1 MQLLS
6 YDEILTK
13 LCDSFDTLIAPR
25 AIARVNTNINY
36 LIIKAVAK
44 GYEVINNTVVAL
56 SNKFNPEN
64 CSVEDLDSVSSIVGT
79 ERLQGSASG
88 LHIIITNNSNVKI
101 TISAGLYYYAFEED
115 IIFYFEMLE
124 NTEIEAGNYTTIIAM
139 SEKTGSYAVTSQDSI
154 TVTSDLIIPEGV
166 TFSCNSN
173 ENLLGTETETNL
185 EFRKRILNGVNN
197 QDAVIELENTIK
209 NLPYIF
215 DCKCKFNQTASSVTY
230 DGYTIPPYN
239 LAIFYSGM
247 VRNEL
252 AEIVASKN
260 FFTTLESENSV
271 KVYYKNEVFTNGQY
285 EVNLIPFKELL
296 FSIKIIWE
304 VDKQYADPESAKA
317 KVRTA
322 LNKVFVGTTH
332 KDYIKEDDIYN
343 TIENID
349 ITGINILGVDLIY
362 NNQTVNYISV
372 PVSRIPKIATVF
384 FEENEINV

>member
-25 AIARVNTNINY
+25 AIARVNTNIIY
-36 LIIKAVAK
+36 LIFKAIAK

-64 CSVEDLDSVSSIVGT
+64 CSVEDLDSISYIVGT
-79 ERLQGSASG
+79 ERLQGSTTG
-88 LHIIITNNSNVKI
+88 LHIIITNNSAFTV
-101 TISAGLYYYAFEED
+101 TILSGVYYYAFDENTT
-115 IIFYFEMLE
+115 FYFEILE
-124 NTEIEAGNYTTIIAM
+124 NTEIEAGNYITVIAM
-139 SEKTGSYAVTSQDSI
+139 SERIGSYVVTAQDNI

-166 TFSCNSN
+166 TFSCSSN
-173 ENLLGTETETNL
+173 ENLLGTEPENNL
-185 EFRKRILNGVNN
+185 DFRKRILNGVDK

-247 VRNEL
+247 ARNEL
-252 AEIVASKN
+252 AEIVASKT
-260 FFTTLESENSV
+260 FFPTLESENSV
-271 KVYYKNEVFTNGQY
+271 KVYYKNEVFTSGQY

-296 FSIKIIWE
+296 FSVKIIWI
-304 VDKQYADPESAKA
+304 VDKQYADVESAEA
-317 KVRTA
+317 KVRAA
-322 LNKVFVGTTH
+322 LNKVFAGTTH

-343 TIENID
+343 TIETID
-349 ITGINILGVDLIY
+349 ITGISILGIDLIY

-372 PVSRIPKIATVF
+372 PVSRIPKIATVS
-384 FEENEINV
+384 FEESEINV

>member
-13 LCDSFDTLIAPR
+13 ICDSFNALIAPR
-25 AIARVNTNINY
+25 TIARANTNIIY
-36 LIIKAVAK
+36 LIFKAVAK

-101 TISAGLYYYAFEED
+101 TISAGLYYYAFEEN
-115 IIFYFEMLE
+115 IIFYFEILE
-124 NTEIEAGNYTTIIAM
+124 NTEIEAGNYITVIAM

-173 ENLLGTETETNL
+173 ENLLGTEPETNL

-197 QDAVIELENTIK
+197 QDAITELENTIK

-247 VRNEL
+247 ARNEL
-252 AEIVASKN
+252 AEIVASKT
-260 FFTTLESENSV
+260 FFPTLESENSV
-271 KVYYKNEVFTNGQY
+271 KVYYRNEVFTNGQY

-296 FSIKIIWE
+296 FSVKIVWE
-304 VDKQYADPESAKA
+304 VNKQYADVESAKA

-322 LNKVFVGTTH
+322 LNKVFAGTTH

-343 TIENID
+343 TIETID
-349 ITGINILGVDLIY
+349 ITGISILGIDLIY

-384 FEENEINV
+384 FKESEINV

>member
-1 MQLLS
+1 MRLLS
-6 YDEILTK
+6 YDEILTNI
-13 LCDSFDTLIAPR
+13 CDSFDALIAPR
-25 AIARVNTNINY
+25 TITRANTNIIY
-36 LIIKAVAK
+36 LIFKAVAK
-44 GYEVINNTVVAL
+44 GYEVINNVVVAL

-64 CSVEDLDSVSSIVGT
+64 CSVEDLDSVASMVGT
-79 ERLQGSASG
+79 ERLRGSDSG
-88 LHIIITNNSNVKI
+88 LHIIITNNGNTKA
-101 TISAGLYYYAFEED
+101 TILAGLYYYAFND
-115 IIFYFEMLE
+115 DTTFYFEILE
-124 NTEIEAGNYTTIIAM
+124 NTEIKAGNYITVIAM
-139 SEKTGSYAVTSQDSI
+139 SEKTGSYAVTSQDNI

-173 ENLLGTETETNL
+173 ENLLGTDPETNL
-185 EFRKRILNGVNN
+185 EFRKRILNGVDN

-239 LAIFYSGM
+239 LAIFYFGM
-247 VRNEL
+247 ARNEL
-252 AEIVASKN
+252 AELVASKT
-260 FFTTLESENSV
+260 FFPTLESENSV

-304 VDKQYADPESAKA
+304 VNKQYADTESAKA

-322 LNKVFVGTTH
+322 LNKVFAGTTH

-343 TIENID
+343 TIETID
-349 ITGINILGVDLIY
+349 ITGISILGIDLIY
-362 NNQTVNYISV
+362 NNQTVNFILV
-372 PVSRIPKIATVF
+372 PVSRIPKIDTVS
-384 FEENEINV
+384 FEESEVNV

>member
-1 MQLLS
+1 MRLLS
-6 YDEILTK
+6 YDEILTNI
-13 LCDSFDTLIAPR
+13 CDSFDALIAPR
-25 AIARVNTNINY
+25 AITRANTNIIY
-36 LIIKAVAK
+36 LIFKAVAK
-44 GYEVINNTVVAL
+44 GYEVINNTVVTL

-101 TISAGLYYYAFEED
+101 TISAGLYYYAFEEN
-115 IIFYFEMLE
+115 IIFYFEILE
-124 NTEIEAGNYTTIIAM
+124 NTEIEAGNYITVIAM

-173 ENLLGTETETNL
+173 ENLLGTEPETNL

-197 QDAVIELENTIK
+197 QDAITELENTIK

-247 VRNEL
+247 ARNEL
-252 AEIVASKN
+252 AELVASKT
-260 FFTTLESENSV
+260 FFPTLESENSV
-271 KVYYKNEVFTNGQY
+271 KVYYRNEVFTNGQY

-296 FSIKIIWE
+296 FSVKIVWE
-304 VDKQYADPESAKA
+304 VNKQYADVESAKA

-322 LNKVFVGTTH
+322 LNKVFAGTTH

-343 TIENID
+343 TIETID
-349 ITGINILGVDLIY
+349 ITGISILGIDLIY

-384 FEENEINV
+384 FKESEINV

>member
-6 YDEILTK
+6 YDEILTNI
-13 LCDSFDTLIAPR
+13 CDSFDALIAPR
-25 AIARVNTNINY
+25 AIIRANTNIIY
-36 LIIKAVAK
+36 LIFKAVAK

-64 CSVEDLDSVSSIVGT
+64 CSVEDLDSVASMVGT

-88 LHIIITNNSNVKI
+88 LHIIITNNSNVKV
-101 TISAGLYYYAFEED
+101 TIFAGLYYYAFEDD
-115 IIFYFEMLE
+115 IIFYFEILE
-124 NTEIEAGNYTTIIAM
+124 NTEIEAGNYITVIAM
-139 SEKTGSYAVTSQDSI
+139 SEKTGSYVVTSQDSI

-173 ENLLGTETETNL
+173 ENLLGTEPETNL

-197 QDAVIELENTIK
+197 QDAIIELENTIK

-247 VRNEL
+247 TRNEL
-252 AEIVASKN
+252 AEIVASKT
-260 FFTTLESENSV
+260 FFPTLESENSV

-296 FSIKIIWE
+296 FSVKIVWK
-304 VDKQYADPESAKA
+304 VNKQYADTESAKA
-317 KVRTA
+317 KVRTV
-322 LNKVFVGTTH
+322 LNKVFAGTTH

-343 TIENID
+343 TIETID
-349 ITGINILGVDLIY
+349 ITGISILGVDLIY
-362 NNQTVNYISV
+362 NSQTVNYILV
-372 PVSRIPKIATVF
+372 PVSRIPKIDTVSF
-384 FEENEINV
+384 KESEVNV

>member
-6 YDEILTK
+6 YDEILTNI
-13 LCDSFDTLIAPR
+13 CDSFDALIAPR
-25 AIARVNTNINY
+25 AITRANTNIIY
-36 LIIKAVAK
+36 LIFKAVAK

-64 CSVEDLDSVSSIVGT
+64 CSVEDLDSVASMVGT

-88 LHIIITNNSNVKI
+88 LHIIITNNSNVKV
-101 TISAGLYYYAFEED
+101 TIFAGLYYYAFEED
-115 IIFYFEMLE
+115 IIFYFEILE
-124 NTEIEAGNYTTIIAM
+124 NTEIEAGNYITVIAM
-139 SEKTGSYAVTSQDSI
+139 SEKTGSYVVTSQDSI

-173 ENLLGTETETNL
+173 ENLLGTEPETNL

-197 QDAVIELENTIK
+197 QDTIIELENTIK

-247 VRNEL
+247 ARNEL
-252 AEIVASKN
+252 AEIVASKT
-260 FFTTLESENSV
+260 FFPTLESENSV

-296 FSIKIIWE
+296 FSVKIIWE
-304 VDKQYADPESAKA
+304 INKQYADTESAKA

-322 LNKVFVGTTH
+322 LNKVFAGTTH

-343 TIENID
+343 TIETID
-349 ITGINILGVDLIY
+349 ITGISILGVDLIY
-362 NNQTVNYISV
+362 NSQTVNYILV
-372 PVSRIPKIATVF
+372 PVSRIPKIDTVS
-384 FEENEINV
+384 FEESEVNV

>member
-6 YDEILTK
+6 YDEILTNI
-13 LCDSFDTLIAPR
+13 CDSFDALIAPR
-25 AIARVNTNINY
+25 AITRTNTNIIY
-36 LIIKAVAK
+36 LIFKAVAK
-44 GYEVINNTVVAL
+44 GYEVINNVVVTL

-64 CSVEDLDSVSSIVGT
+64 CSVEDLDSVATIVGT
-79 ERLQGSASG
+79 ERLRGSDSG
-88 LHIIITNNSNVKI
+88 LHIIITNNGNTKA
-101 TISAGLYYYAFEED
+101 TILAGLYYYAFND
-115 IIFYFEMLE
+115 DTTFYFEILE
-124 NTEIEAGNYTTIIAM
+124 NTEIKVGNYITVIAM
-139 SEKTGSYAVTSQDSI
+139 SEKIGSYVVTAQDNI

-197 QDAVIELENTIK
+197 QDAVIELENKIK

-230 DGYTIPPYN
+230 DGYTIPPFY

-247 VRNEL
+247 ARNEL
-252 AEIVASKN
+252 AEIVASKT
-260 FFTTLESENSV
+260 FFPTLESENSV
-271 KVYYKNEVFTNGQY
+271 KVYYRNEVFTNGQY

-296 FSIKIIWE
+296 FSVKIIWE
-304 VDKQYADPESAKA
+304 INKQYADTENAKA
-317 KVRTA
+317 KVRTT
-322 LNKVFVGTTH
+322 LNKVFAGTTH

-343 TIENID
+343 TVETID
-349 ITGINILGVDLIY
+349 ITGISILGIDLIY

-384 FEENEINV
+384 FKESEINV

>member
-1 MQLLS
+1 MRLLS
-6 YDEILTK
+6 YDEILTNI
-13 LCDSFDTLIAPR
+13 CDSFDALIAPR
-25 AIARVNTNINY
+25 AITRANTNIIY
-36 LIIKAVAK
+36 LIFKAVAK
-44 GYEVINNTVVAL
+44 GYEVINSTVVAL

-173 ENLLGTETETNL
+173 ENLLGTEPESDL
-185 EFRKRILNGVNN
+185 AFRKRILNGVNN
-197 QDAVIELENTIK
+197 QDAIIELENTIK

-230 DGYTIPPYN
+230 DGYTIPPFY

-247 VRNEL
+247 ARNEL
-252 AEIVASKN
+252 AELVASKT
-260 FFTTLESENSV
+260 FFPTLESENSV
-271 KVYYKNEVFTNGQY
+271 KVYYRNEVFTNGQY

-296 FSIKIIWE
+296 FSVKIIWE
-304 VDKQYADPESAKA
+304 VNKQYADAKSAKA

-322 LNKVFVGTTH
+322 LNKAFAGTTH

-343 TIENID
+343 TIETID
-349 ITGINILGVDLIY
+349 ITGISILGVDLIY
-362 NNQTVNYISV
+362 NNQTVNFISV

-384 FEENEINV
+384 FKENEINV

>member
-1 MQLLS
+1 MRLLS
-6 YDEILTK
+6 YDEILTNI
-13 LCDSFDTLIAPR
+13 CDSFDALIAPR
-25 AIARVNTNINY
+25 AITRANTNIIY
-36 LIIKAVAK
+36 LIFKAVAK
-44 GYEVINNTVVAL
+44 GYEVINNTVVTL

-101 TISAGLYYYAFEED
+101 TISAGLYYYAFEEN
-115 IIFYFEMLE
+115 IIFYFEILE

-173 ENLLGTETETNL
+173 ENLLGTEPETNL

-197 QDAVIELENTIK
+197 QDAITELENTIK

-247 VRNEL
+247 ARNEL
-252 AEIVASKN
+252 AEIVASKT
-260 FFTTLESENSV
+260 FFPTLESENSV
-271 KVYYKNEVFTNGQY
+271 KVYYRNEVFTNGQY

-296 FSIKIIWE
+296 FSVKIVWE
-304 VDKQYADPESAKA
+304 VNKQYADVESAKA

-322 LNKVFVGTTH
+322 LNKVFAGTTH

-343 TIENID
+343 TIETID
-349 ITGINILGVDLIY
+349 ITGISILGIDLIY

-384 FEENEINV
+384 FKESEINV

>member
-6 YDEILTK
+6 YDEILTNI
-13 LCDSFDTLIAPR
+13 CDSFDALIRPR
-25 AIARVNTNINY
+25 SITRTNTNIIY
-36 LIIKAVAK
+36 LIFKAVAK
-44 GYEVINNTVVAL
+44 GYEVINNVVVAL

-64 CSVEDLDSVSSIVGT
+64 CSVEDLDSVATIVGT
-79 ERLQGSASG
+79 ERLRGSDSG
-88 LHIIITNNSNVKI
+88 LHIIITNNGNTKA
-101 TISAGLYYYAFEED
+101 TILAGLYYYAFND
-115 IIFYFEMLE
+115 DTTFYFEILE
-124 NTEIEAGNYTTIIAM
+124 NTEIKAGNYITVIAM
-139 SEKTGSYAVTSQDSI
+139 SEKIGSYVVTSQDNI

-173 ENLLGTETETNL
+173 ENLLGTEPETNL

-247 VRNEL
+247 ARNEL
-252 AEIVASKN
+252 AELVASKT
-260 FFTTLESENSV
+260 FFPTLESENSV
-271 KVYYKNEVFTNGQY
+271 KVYYRNEVFTNGQY

-296 FSIKIIWE
+296 FSIKIVWE
-304 VDKQYADPESAKA
+304 VNKQYADTVSAKA

-322 LNKVFVGTTH
+322 LNKAFAGTTH

-343 TIENID
+343 TIETID
-349 ITGINILGVDLIY
+349 ITGISILGIDLIY
-362 NNQTVNYISV
+362 DNQTVNYISV
-372 PVSRIPKIATVF
+372 PVSRIPKIAAVF
-384 FEENEINV
+384 FKESEINV

>member
-6 YDEILTK
+6 YDEILTNI
-13 LCDSFDTLIAPR
+13 CDSFDTLILPR
-25 AIARVNTNINY
+25 TISRTNTNIIY
-36 LIIKAVAK
+36 LIFKAVAK

-88 LHIIITNNSNVKI
+88 LHIIITNNSNIKV
-101 TISAGLYYYAFEED
+101 TIFAGLYYYAFEED
-115 IIFYFEMLE
+115 IIFYFEILE
-124 NTEIEAGNYTTIIAM
+124 NTEIEAGSYITVIAM
-139 SEKTGSYAVTSQDSI
+139 SEKIGSYVVTSQDNI
-154 TVTSDLIIPEGV
+154 KVTSDLIIPEGV

-173 ENLLGTETETNL
+173 ENLLGTEPETNL

-197 QDAVIELENTIK
+197 QDAIIELESTIK

-247 VRNEL
+247 ARNEL
-252 AEIVASKN
+252 AEIVASKT
-260 FFTTLESENSV
+260 FFPTLESENSV

-296 FSIKIIWE
+296 FSIKIIWKIN
-304 VDKQYADPESAKA
+304 KQYADTESAKA
-317 KVRTA
+317 KVRTVI
-322 LNKVFVGTTH
+322 NKVFAGTTH

-343 TIENID
+343 IIETID
-349 ITGINILGVDLIY
+349 ITGISILGIDLLY
-362 NNQTVNYISV
+362 NNQTVNFILV
-372 PVSRIPKIATVF
+372 PVSRIPKIDTVS
-384 FEENEINV
+384 FEESEVNV

>member
-1 MQLLS
+1 MRLLS
-6 YDEILTK
+6 YDEILTNI
-13 LCDSFDTLIAPR
+13 CDSFDALIAPR
-25 AIARVNTNINY
+25 AITRANTNIIY
-36 LIIKAVAK
+36 LIFKAVAK
-44 GYEVINNTVVAL
+44 GYEVINNTVVTL

-115 IIFYFEMLE
+115 IIFYFEILE

-173 ENLLGTETETNL
+173 ENLLGTEPETNL

-247 VRNEL
+247 ARNEL
-252 AEIVASKN
+252 AELVASKT
-260 FFTTLESENSV
+260 FFPTLESENSV
-271 KVYYKNEVFTNGQY
+271 KVYYRNEVFTNGQY

-296 FSIKIIWE
+296 FSVKIVWE
-304 VDKQYADPESAKA
+304 VNKQYADVESAKA

-322 LNKVFVGTTH
+322 LNKVFAGTTH

-343 TIENID
+343 TIETID
-349 ITGINILGVDLIY
+349 ITGISILGIDLIY

-372 PVSRIPKIATVF
+372 PVSRIPKIATVS
-384 FEENEINV
+384 FEESEINV

>member
-6 YDEILTK
+6 YDEILTNI
-13 LCDSFDTLIAPR
+13 CDSFDALIRPR
-25 AIARVNTNINY
+25 SITRTNTNIIY
-36 LIIKAVAK
+36 LIFKAVAK
-44 GYEVINNTVVAL
+44 GYEVINNVVVTL

-64 CSVEDLDSVSSIVGT
+64 CSVEDLDSVATIVGT
-79 ERLQGSASG
+79 ERLRGSDSG
-88 LHIIITNNSNVKI
+88 LHIIITNNGNTKA
-101 TISAGLYYYAFEED
+101 TILAGLYYYAFND
-115 IIFYFEMLE
+115 DTTFYFEILE
-124 NTEIEAGNYTTIIAM
+124 NTEIKAGNYITVIAM
-139 SEKTGSYAVTSQDSI
+139 SEKTGSYLVTAQDSI
-154 TVTSDLIIPEGV
+154 EVTSERVIPEDI

-173 ENLLGTETETNL
+173 ENLLGTEPESNL
-185 EFRKRILNGVNN
+185 DFRKRILNGVNN
-197 QDAVIELENTIK
+197 QDAIIELENKIK

-230 DGYTIPPYN
+230 EDYTIPPYN

-247 VRNEL
+247 ARNEL
-252 AEIVASKN
+252 AELVASKT
-260 FFTTLESENSV
+260 FFPTLESENSV

-296 FSIKIIWE
+296 FSVKIVWE
-304 VDKQYADPESAKA
+304 VNKQYADAESAKA

-322 LNKVFVGTTH
+322 LNKVFAGTTH

-343 TIENID
+343 TIETID
-349 ITGINILGVDLIY
+349 ITGISILGIDLIY

-384 FEENEINV
+384 FKESEINV

>member
-6 YDEILTK
+6 YDEILTNI
-13 LCDSFDTLIAPR
+13 CDSFDALIAPR
-25 AIARVNTNINY
+25 AITRANTNIIY
-36 LIIKAVAK
+36 LIFKAVAK

-64 CSVEDLDSVSSIVGT
+64 CSVEDLDSIASMVGT

-88 LHIIITNNSNVKI
+88 LHIIITNNSNIKV
-101 TISAGLYYYAFEED
+101 TIFAGLYYYAFEED
-115 IIFYFEMLE
+115 IIFYFEILE
-124 NTEIEAGNYTTIIAM
+124 NTEIEAGNYITVIAM
-139 SEKTGSYAVTSQDSI
+139 SEKTGSYTVTSQDNI

-173 ENLLGTETETNL
+173 ENLLGTEPETNL
-185 EFRKRILNGVNN
+185 EFRKRILNGIVN
-197 QDAVIELENTIK
+197 QDAIIELENTIK

-239 LAIFYSGM
+239 LAIFYSGT

-252 AEIVASKN
+252 AEIVASKT
-260 FFTTLESENSV
+260 FFPTLESENSV

-296 FSIKIIWE
+296 FSVKIIWE
-304 VDKQYADPESAKA
+304 VSKQYADTESAKA

-322 LNKVFVGTTH
+322 LNKVFAGTTH

-343 TIENID
+343 TIETID
-349 ITGINILGVDLIY
+349 ITGISILGIDLIY
-362 NNQTVNYISV
+362 NNQTVNFILV
-372 PVSRIPKIATVF
+372 PVSRIPKIATVS
-384 FEENEINV
+384 FEESEVNV

>member
-6 YDEILTK
+6 YNEILTNI
-13 LCDSFDTLIAPR
+13 CNSFDALIAPR
-25 AIARVNTNINY
+25 AITRTNTNIIY
-36 LIIKAVAK
+36 LIFKAVAK

-88 LHIIITNNSNVKI
+88 LHIIITNNSNVKV
-101 TISAGLYYYAFEED
+101 TIFAGLYYYAFEED
-115 IIFYFEMLE
+115 IIFYFEILE
-124 NTEIEAGNYTTIIAM
+124 NTEIEAGNYITVIAM
-139 SEKTGSYAVTSQDSI
+139 SEKTGSYTVTSQDSI
-154 TVTSDLIIPEGV
+154 TVTSDLTIPKGV

-173 ENLLGTETETNL
+173 ENLLGTEPETNL

-197 QDAVIELENTIK
+197 QDAIIELENTIK

-247 VRNEL
+247 ARNEL
-252 AEIVASKN
+252 AELVASN
-260 FFTTLESENSV
+260 TFFPTLESENSI
-271 KVYYKNEVFTNGQY
+271 KVYYRNEVFTNGQY

-296 FSIKIIWE
+296 FSVKIVWE
-304 VDKQYADPESAKA
+304 VNKQYAAAESAKA

-322 LNKVFVGTTH
+322 LNKVFAGTTH

-343 TIENID
+343 TIETID
-349 ITGINILGVDLIY
+349 ITGISILGIDLIY

-384 FEENEINV
+384 FEESEINV

>member
-6 YDEILTK
+6 YDEILTNI
-13 LCDSFDTLIAPR
+13 CDSFDALIRPR
-25 AIARVNTNINY
+25 SITRTNTNIIY
-36 LIIKAVAK
+36 LIFKAVAK
-44 GYEVINNTVVAL
+44 GYEVINNVVVTL

-64 CSVEDLDSVSSIVGT
+64 CSVEDLDSVATIVGT

-88 LHIIITNNSNVKI
+88 LHIIITNNSNVKV
-101 TISAGLYYYAFEED
+101 TIFAGLYYYAFEDD
-115 IIFYFEMLE
+115 IIFYFEILE
-124 NTEIEAGNYTTIIAM
+124 NTEIEAGNYITVIAM
-139 SEKTGSYAVTSQDSI
+139 SEKTGSYTVTSQDSI

-173 ENLLGTETETNL
+173 ENLLGTEPETNL

-197 QDAVIELENTIK
+197 QDAVIELENKIK

-230 DGYTIPPYN
+230 DGYTIPPFY

-247 VRNEL
+247 ARNEL
-252 AEIVASKN
+252 AEIVASKT
-260 FFTTLESENSV
+260 FFPTLESENSV

-296 FSIKIIWE
+296 FSVKIIWE
-304 VDKQYADPESAKA
+304 INKQYADTENAKA
-317 KVRTA
+317 KVRIA
-322 LNKVFVGTTH
+322 LNKVFAGTTH

-343 TIENID
+343 IIENID

-362 NNQTVNYISV
+362 NNQTVNFILV

-384 FEENEINV
+384 FEESKINV

>member
-6 YDEILTK
+6 YDEILTNI
-13 LCDSFDTLIAPR
+13 CDSFDTLIAPR
-25 AIARVNTNINY
+25 AIARANTNIIY
-36 LIIKAVAK
+36 LIFKAVAK

-88 LHIIITNNSNVKI
+88 LYIIITNNSNVKV
-101 TISAGLYYYAFEED
+101 TIFAGLYYYAFEEN
-115 IIFYFEMLE
+115 IIFYFEILE
-124 NTEIEAGNYTTIIAM
+124 NTEIEAGNYITVIAM
-139 SEKTGSYAVTSQDSI
+139 SEKTGSYTVTSQDSI
-154 TVTSDLIIPEGV
+154 TVTSDLIIPDGV

-173 ENLLGTETETNL
+173 ENLLGTESETNL

-197 QDAVIELENTIK
+197 QDAVIELENKIK

-230 DGYTIPPYN
+230 DGYTIPPFY

-247 VRNEL
+247 ARNEL
-252 AEIVASKN
+252 AEIVASKT
-260 FFTTLESENSV
+260 FFPTLKSVNSV

-285 EVNLIPFKELL
+285 EVNLIPFEKLL
-296 FSIKIIWE
+296 FSVKIIWE
-304 VDKQYADPESAKA
+304 INKKYADTENAKA

-322 LNKVFVGTTH
+322 LNKVFAGTTH

-349 ITGINILGVDLIY
+349 ITGINILSVDLIY

>member
-6 YDEILTK
+6 YDEILTNI
-13 LCDSFDTLIAPR
+13 CDSFDTLIAPR
-25 AIARVNTNINY
+25 AIARANTNIIY
-36 LIIKAVAK
+36 LIFKAVAK

-88 LHIIITNNSNVKI
+88 LYIIITNNSNVKV
-101 TISAGLYYYAFEED
+101 TIFAGLYYYAFEEN
-115 IIFYFEMLE
+115 IIFYFEILE
-124 NTEIEAGNYTTIIAM
+124 NTEIEAGNYITVIAM
-139 SEKTGSYAVTSQDSI
+139 SERIGSYVVTAQDNI
-154 TVTSDLIIPEGV
+154 TVTSDLIIPDGV

-173 ENLLGTETETNL
+173 ENLLGTESETNL

-197 QDAVIELENTIK
+197 QDAVIELENKIK

-230 DGYTIPPYN
+230 DGYTIPPFY

-247 VRNEL
+247 ARNEL
-252 AEIVASKN
+252 AEIVASKT
-260 FFTTLESENSV
+260 FFPTLKSVNSV

-285 EVNLIPFKELL
+285 EVNLIPFEKLL
-296 FSIKIIWE
+296 FSVKIIWE
-304 VDKQYADPESAKA
+304 INKKYADTENAKA

-322 LNKVFVGTTH
+322 LNKVFAGTTH

-349 ITGINILGVDLIY
+349 ITGINILSVDLIY

-372 PVSRIPKIATVF
+372 PVSRIPKIAKVF

>member
-6 YDEILTK
+6 YNEILTNI
-13 LCDSFDTLIAPR
+13 CNSFDALIAPR
-25 AIARVNTNINY
+25 AITRTNTNIIY
-36 LIIKAVAK
+36 LIFKAVAK

-88 LHIIITNNSNVKI
+88 LHIIITNNNNVKV
-101 TISAGLYYYAFEED
+101 TIFAGLYYYAFND
-115 IIFYFEMLE
+115 DTTFYFEILE
-124 NTEIEAGNYTTIIAM
+124 NTEIKAGNYITVIAM
-139 SEKTGSYAVTSQDSI
+139 SEKTGSYTVTSQDSI
-154 TVTSDLIIPEGV
+154 TVTSDLTIPKGV

-173 ENLLGTETETNL
+173 ENLLGTEPETNL

-230 DGYTIPPYN
+230 DGYTIPPFY
-239 LAIFYSGM
+239 LAIFYSGIA
-247 VRNEL
+247 RNEL
-252 AEIVASKN
+252 AEIVASKT
-260 FFTTLESENSV
+260 FFPTLESENSV
-271 KVYYKNEVFTNGQY
+271 KVYYRNEVFTNGQY

-296 FSIKIIWE
+296 FSVKIVWE
-304 VDKQYADPESAKA
+304 VNKQYAAAESAKA

-322 LNKVFVGTTH
+322 LNKVFAGTTH

-343 TIENID
+343 TIETID
-349 ITGINILGVDLIY
+349 ITGISILGIDLIY

-384 FEENEINV
+384 FEESEINV

>member
-1 MQLLS
+1 MRLLS
-6 YDEILTK
+6 YDEILTNI
-13 LCDSFDTLIAPR
+13 CDSFDALIAPR
-25 AIARVNTNINY
+25 AITRANTNIIY
-36 LIIKAVAK
+36 LIFKAVAK

-88 LHIIITNNSNVKI
+88 LHIIITNNSNIKI

-115 IIFYFEMLE
+115 IIFYFEILE

-197 QDAVIELENTIK
+197 QDAIIELENTIK

-230 DGYTIPPYN
+230 DDYTIPPYN

-247 VRNEL
+247 ARNEL
-252 AEIVASKN
+252 AELVASKT
-260 FFTTLESENSV
+260 FFPTLESENSV

-296 FSIKIIWE
+296 FSVKIIWE
-304 VDKQYADPESAKA
+304 INKHYADTENAKA

-322 LNKVFVGTTH
+322 LNKVFAGTTH
-332 KDYIKEDDIYN
+332 KDYIKEEDIYN
-343 TIENID
+343 TVENID
-349 ITGINILGVDLIY
+349 IAGITILGVDLIY

-384 FEENEINV
+384 FKENEINV

>member
-6 YDEILTK
+6 YDEILTNI
-13 LCDSFDTLIAPR
+13 CDSFDALIRPR
-25 AIARVNTNINY
+25 SITRTNTNIIY
-36 LIIKAVAK
+36 LIFKAVAK
-44 GYEVINNTVVAL
+44 GYEVINNVVVTL

-64 CSVEDLDSVSSIVGT
+64 CSVEDLDSVATIVGT
-79 ERLQGSASG
+79 ERLRGSDSG
-88 LHIIITNNSNVKI
+88 LHIIITNNGNTKA
-101 TISAGLYYYAFEED
+101 TILAGLYYYAFND
-115 IIFYFEMLE
+115 DTTFYFEILE
-124 NTEIEAGNYTTIIAM
+124 NTEIKAGNYITVIAM
-139 SEKTGSYAVTSQDSI
+139 SEKIGSYVVTSQDNI

-173 ENLLGTETETNL
+173 ENLLGTEPETNL

-197 QDAVIELENTIK
+197 QDVIIELENTIK

-247 VRNEL
+247 ARNEL
-252 AEIVASKN
+252 AEIVASKT
-260 FFTTLESENSV
+260 FFPTLESENSV

-296 FSIKIIWE
+296 FSIKIVWE
-304 VDKQYADPESAKA
+304 VNKQYADTVSAKA

-322 LNKVFVGTTH
+322 LNKAFAGTTH

-343 TIENID
+343 TIETID
-349 ITGINILGVDLIY
+349 ITGISILGIDLIY
-362 NNQTVNYISV
+362 DNQTVNYISV

-384 FEENEINV
+384 FKESEINV

>member
-6 YDEILTK
+6 YDEILTNI
-13 LCDSFDTLIAPR
+13 CDSFDALIIPR
-25 AIARVNTNINY
+25 SITRTNTNIIY
-36 LIIKAVAK
+36 LIFKAVAK

-64 CSVEDLDSVSSIVGT
+64 CSVEDLDSVASMVGT

-88 LHIIITNNSNVKI
+88 LHIIITNNSNVKV
-101 TISAGLYYYAFEED
+101 TIFAGLYYYAFEED
-115 IIFYFEMLE
+115 IIFYFEILE
-124 NTEIEAGNYTTIIAM
+124 NTEMEAGNYITVIAM
-139 SEKTGSYAVTSQDSI
+139 SEKIGSYVVTSQDNI

-173 ENLLGTETETNL
+173 ENLLGTEPETNL

-215 DCKCKFNQTASSVTY
+215 DCKCRFNQTASSVTY

-247 VRNEL
+247 ARNEL
-252 AEIVASKN
+252 AEIVASKT
-260 FFTTLESENSV
+260 FFPTLESENSV

-296 FSIKIIWE
+296 FSVKIIWE
-304 VDKQYADPESAKA
+304 INKQYADTVSAKA

-322 LNKVFVGTTH
+322 LNKVFAGTTH

-343 TIENID
+343 TIETID
-349 ITGINILGVDLIY
+349 ITGISILGIDLIY

-384 FEENEINV
+384 FEESEINV

>member
-13 LCDSFDTLIAPR
+13 ICDSFNALIAPR
-25 AIARVNTNINY
+25 TIARANTNIIY
-36 LIIKAVAK
+36 LIFKAVAK

-101 TISAGLYYYAFEED
+101 TISAGLYYYAFEEN
-115 IIFYFEMLE
+115 IIFYFEILE

-139 SEKTGSYAVTSQDSI
+139 SEKTGSYAVTYQDSI

-173 ENLLGTETETNL
+173 ENLLGTEPETNL

-197 QDAVIELENTIK
+197 QDAITELENTIK

-247 VRNEL
+247 ARNEL
-252 AEIVASKN
+252 AEIVASKT
-260 FFTTLESENSV
+260 FFPTLESESSV
-271 KVYYKNEVFTNGQY
+271 KVYYKNEVFINGQY
-285 EVNLIPFKELL
+285 KVNLIPFKELF
-296 FSIKIIWE
+296 FSVKIIWRIS
-304 VDKQYADPESAKA
+304 KQYADTENAKA

-322 LNKVFVGTTH
+322 LNKVFAGTIH

-343 TIENID
+343 TVENID
-349 ITGINILGVDLIY
+349 IAGITILGIDLLY
-362 NNQTVNYISV
+362 NSQTVNYISV
-372 PVSRIPKIATVF
+372 PVSRIPKITTVF
-384 FEENEINV
+384 FEESEINV

>member
-1 MQLLS
+1 MKLLS
-6 YDEILTK
+6 YDEILTNI
-13 LCDSFDTLIAPR
+13 CDSFDTLIAPR
-25 AIARVNTNINY
+25 TITRANTNIIY
-36 LIIKAVAK
+36 LIFKAVTK

-56 SNKFNPEN
+56 NNKFNPEN

-88 LHIIITNNSNVKI
+88 LHIIITNNSDIKV
-101 TISAGLYYYAFEED
+101 TILAGLYYYAFEEN
-115 IIFYFEMLE
+115 IIFYFEILE
-124 NTEIEAGNYTTIIAM
+124 NTEIEAGNYITVIAM
-139 SEKTGSYAVTSQDSI
+139 SEKTGSYTVTSQDSI

-173 ENLLGTETETNL
+173 ENLLGIEPETNL

-230 DGYTIPPYN
+230 DDYTIPPYN

-247 VRNEL
+247 ARNEL
-252 AEIVASKN
+252 AEIVASKT
-260 FFTTLESENSV
+260 FFPTLESENSV
-271 KVYYKNEVFTNGQY
+271 QVYYKNEVFTNGQY

-296 FSIKIIWE
+296 FSVKIIWK
-304 VDKQYADPESAKA
+304 VNKQYADTESAKA
-317 KVRTA
+317 KVRTT
-322 LNKVFVGTTH
+322 LNKVFAGTTH

-343 TIENID
+343 TIETID
-349 ITGINILGVDLIY
+349 ITGISILGIDLLY
-362 NNQTVNYISV
+362 NNQTVNFILV
-372 PVSRIPKIATVF
+372 PISRIPKIATVS
-384 FEENEINV
+384 FEESKVNV

>member
-25 AIARVNTNINY
+25 TIARVNTNIIY
-36 LIIKAVAK
+36 LIFKAVAK

-64 CSVEDLDSVSSIVGT
+64 CSVEDLDSVASMVGT

-88 LHIIITNNSNVKI
+88 LHIIITNNSNIKV
-101 TISAGLYYYAFEED
+101 TIFAGLYYCAFEED
-115 IIFYFEMLE
+115 IIFYFEILE
-124 NTEIEAGNYTTIIAM
+124 NTEIEAGNYITVIAM
-139 SEKTGSYAVTSQDSI
+139 SEKTGSYTVTSQDNI

-173 ENLLGTETETNL
+173 ENLLGTEPETNL
-185 EFRKRILNGVNN
+185 EFRKRILNGVDN
-197 QDAVIELENTIK
+197 QDAIIELENTIK

-239 LAIFYSGM
+239 LAIFYYGM
-247 VRNEL
+247 ARNEL
-252 AEIVASKN
+252 AEIVASKT
-260 FFTTLESENSV
+260 FFPTLESENSI
-271 KVYYKNEVFTNGQY
+271 KVYYKNEVFTSGQY

-296 FSIKIIWE
+296 FSVKIVWK
-304 VDKQYADPESAKA
+304 VDKQYADVESAEA

-322 LNKVFVGTTH
+322 LNKVFAGTTH

-343 TIENID
+343 TIETIN
-349 ITGINILGVDLIY
+349 ITGISILGIDLLY
-362 NNQTVNYISV
+362 NNQNVNYILV

-384 FEENEINV
+384 FEESEINV

>member
-6 YDEILTK
+6 YDEILTNI
-13 LCDSFDTLIAPR
+13 CDSFDTLIAPR
-25 AIARVNTNINY
+25 VITRANTNIIY
-36 LIIKAVAK
+36 LIFKAVAK
-44 GYEVINNTVVAL
+44 GYEVINNVVVTL

-64 CSVEDLDSVSSIVGT
+64 CSVEDLDSVAAIVGT

-88 LHIIITNNSNVKI
+88 LHIIITNNSNVKV
-101 TISAGLYYYAFEED
+101 TIFAGLYYYAFEEN
-115 IIFYFEMLE
+115 IIFYFEILE
-124 NTEIEAGNYTTIIAM
+124 NTEIEAGNYITVIAM
-139 SEKTGSYAVTSQDSI
+139 SEKIGSYVVTAQDNI

-173 ENLLGTETETNL
+173 ENLLGTESETNL

-197 QDAVIELENTIK
+197 QDAVIELENKIK

-247 VRNEL
+247 ARNEL
-252 AEIVASKN
+252 AVIVASKT
-260 FFTTLESENSV
+260 FFPTLESENSV
-271 KVYYKNEVFTNGQY
+271 KVYYKNEVFTNDQY

-304 VDKQYADPESAKA
+304 VNKQYADPESVKA

-322 LNKVFVGTTH
+322 LNKVFAGTTH

-372 PVSRIPKIATVF
+372 PVSRIPKIATVS
-384 FEENEINV
+384 FEESEVNV

>member
-1 MQLLS
+1 MRLLS
-6 YDEILTK
+6 YDEILTNI
-13 LCDSFDTLIAPR
+13 CDSFDALIAPR
-25 AIARVNTNINY
+25 AITRTNTNIIY
-36 LIIKAVAK
+36 LIFKAVAK

-64 CSVEDLDSVSSIVGT
+64 CSVEDLDSVSSIVGI

-88 LHIIITNNSNVKI
+88 LHIIITNNNNVKV
-101 TISAGLYYYAFEED
+101 TIFAGLYYYAFND
-115 IIFYFEMLE
+115 DTTFYFEILE
-124 NTEIEAGNYTTIIAM
+124 NTEIKAGNYITVIAM
-139 SEKTGSYAVTSQDSI
+139 SEKTGSYTVTSQDSI

-173 ENLLGTETETNL
+173 ENLLGTEPETNL

-230 DGYTIPPYN
+230 DGYTIPPFY
-239 LAIFYSGM
+239 LAIFYSGIA
-247 VRNEL
+247 RNEL
-252 AEIVASKN
+252 AEIVASKT
-260 FFTTLESENSV
+260 FFPTLESENSV
-271 KVYYKNEVFTNGQY
+271 KVYYRNEVFTNGQY

-296 FSIKIIWE
+296 FSVKIVWE
-304 VDKQYADPESAKA
+304 VNKQYADVESAKA

-322 LNKVFVGTTH
+322 LNKVFAGTTH

-343 TIENID
+343 TIETID
-349 ITGINILGVDLIY
+349 ITGIFILGIDLIY

-384 FEENEINV
+384 FKESEINV

>member
-13 LCDSFDTLIAPR
+13 LCDSFDALIRPR
-25 AIARVNTNINY
+25 SITRTNTNIIY
-36 LIIKAVAK
+36 LIFKAVAK

-64 CSVEDLDSVSSIVGT
+64 CSVEDLDSISSIVGT
-79 ERLQGSASG
+79 ERLQGSTTG
-88 LHIIITNNSNVKI
+88 LHIIITNNSDFTV
-101 TISAGLYYYAFEED
+101 TILSGVYYYAFNED
-115 IIFYFEMLE
+115 TTFYFEILE
-124 NTEIEAGNYTTIIAM
+124 NTEIKAGNYITVIAM
-139 SEKTGSYAVTSQDSI
+139 SERIGSYVVTAQDNI

-173 ENLLGTETETNL
+173 ENLLGTEPETNL

-197 QDAVIELENTIK
+197 QDVIIELENTIK

-247 VRNEL
+247 ARNEL
-252 AEIVASKN
+252 AEIVASKT
-260 FFTTLESENSV
+260 FFPTLESENSV
-271 KVYYKNEVFTNGQY
+271 KVYYKNEVFTSGQY

-296 FSIKIIWE
+296 FSVKIVWE
-304 VDKQYADPESAKA
+304 VNKQYATTESAKA

-322 LNKVFVGTTH
+322 LNKVFAGTTH

-343 TIENID
+343 TIETID
-349 ITGINILGVDLIY
+349 ITGISILGIDLIY

-384 FEENEINV
+384 FEESEINV

>member
-6 YDEILTK
+6 YDEILTNI
-13 LCDSFDTLIAPR
+13 CDSFDTLIRPR
-25 AIARVNTNINY
+25 SITRTNTNIIY
-36 LIIKAVAK
+36 LIFKAVAK

-79 ERLQGSASG
+79 ERLKGSASG
-88 LHIIITNNSNVKI
+88 LHIIITNNGNTKA
-101 TISAGLYYYAFEED
+101 TILAGLYYYAFND
-115 IIFYFEMLE
+115 DTTFYFEILE
-124 NTEIEAGNYTTIIAM
+124 NTEIEAGNYITVIAM
-139 SEKTGSYAVTSQDSI
+139 SEKTGSYTVTSQDNI

-173 ENLLGTETETNL
+173 ENLLGTEPETNL
-185 EFRKRILNGVNN
+185 EFRKRILNGVDD
-197 QDAVIELENTIK
+197 QDTIIELENSIK

-230 DGYTIPPYN
+230 DGYTIPPFY

-247 VRNEL
+247 ARNEL
-252 AEIVASKN
+252 AEIVASKT
-260 FFTTLESENSV
+260 FFPTLKSENSI

-296 FSIKIIWE
+296 FSIKIVWE
-304 VDKQYADPESAKA
+304 VNKQYADTVSAKA

-322 LNKVFVGTTH
+322 LNKAFAGTTH

-343 TIENID
+343 TIETID
-349 ITGINILGVDLIY
+349 ITGISILGIDLIY
-362 NNQTVNYISV
+362 NSQTINYISV
-372 PVSRIPKIATVF
+372 PVSRIPKIDTVS
-384 FEENEINV
+384 FEESEVNV

>member
-1 MQLLS
+1 MRLLS
-6 YDEILTK
+6 YDEILTNI
-13 LCDSFDTLIAPR
+13 CDSFDALIAPR
-25 AIARVNTNINY
+25 AITRANTNIIY
-36 LIIKAVAK
+36 LIFKAVAK

-101 TISAGLYYYAFEED
+101 TISAGLYYYAFEEN
-115 IIFYFEMLE
+115 IIFYFEILE

-139 SEKTGSYAVTSQDSI
+139 SEKTGSYAVTYQDSI

-173 ENLLGTETETNL
+173 ENLLGTEPETNL

-197 QDAVIELENTIK
+197 QDAITELENTIK

-247 VRNEL
+247 ARNEL
-252 AEIVASKN
+252 AEIVASKT
-260 FFTTLESENSV
+260 FFPTLESENSV
-271 KVYYKNEVFTNGQY
+271 KVYYRNEVFTNGQY

-296 FSIKIIWE
+296 FSVKIVWE
-304 VDKQYADPESAKA
+304 VNKQYADVESAKA

-322 LNKVFVGTTH
+322 LNKVFAGTTH

-343 TIENID
+343 TIETID
-349 ITGINILGVDLIY
+349 ITGISILGIDLIY

-384 FEENEINV
+384 FKESEINV

>member
-6 YDEILTK
+6 YDEILTNI
-13 LCDSFDTLIAPR
+13 CDSFDALIAPR
-25 AIARVNTNINY
+25 AIIRANTNIIY
-36 LIIKAVAK
+36 LIFKAVAK

-64 CSVEDLDSVSSIVGT
+64 CSVEDLDSVASMVGT

-88 LHIIITNNSNVKI
+88 LHIIITNNSNIKV
-101 TISAGLYYYAFEED
+101 TIFAGLYYYAFEEN
-115 IIFYFEMLE
+115 IIFYFEILE
-124 NTEIEAGNYTTIIAM
+124 NTEIEAGNYITVIAM
-139 SEKTGSYAVTSQDSI
+139 SEKTGSYTVTSQDNI

-173 ENLLGTETETNL
+173 ENLLGTEPETNL
-185 EFRKRILNGVNN
+185 EFRKRILNGVVN
-197 QDAVIELENTIK
+197 QDAIIELENTIK

-239 LAIFYSGM
+239 LAIFYSGI

-252 AEIVASKN
+252 AEIIASKT
-260 FFTTLESENSV
+260 FFPTLESENSV

-296 FSIKIIWE
+296 FSVKIIWE
-304 VDKQYADPESAKA
+304 VSKQYADTESTKA

-322 LNKVFVGTTH
+322 LNKVFAGTTH

-343 TIENID
+343 TIETID

-362 NNQTVNYISV
+362 NNQTVNFILV
-372 PVSRIPKIATVF
+372 PVSRIPKIATVS
-384 FEENEINV
+384 FEESEVNV

>member
-6 YDEILTK
+6 YDEILTNI
-13 LCDSFDTLIAPR
+13 CDSFDALIRPR
-25 AIARVNTNINY
+25 SITRTNTNIIY
-36 LIIKAVAK
+36 LIFKAVAK
-44 GYEVINNTVVAL
+44 GYEVINNVVVTL

-64 CSVEDLDSVSSIVGT
+64 CSVEDLDSVAAIVGT
-79 ERLQGSASG
+79 ERLRGSDSG
-88 LHIIITNNSNVKI
+88 LHIIITNNGNTKA
-101 TISAGLYYYAFEED
+101 TILAGLYYYAFND
-115 IIFYFEMLE
+115 DTTFYFEILE
-124 NTEIEAGNYTTIIAM
+124 NTEIKAGNYITVIAM
-139 SEKTGSYAVTSQDSI
+139 SEKIGSYVVTSQDNI

-173 ENLLGTETETNL
+173 ENLLGTEPETNL

-197 QDAVIELENTIK
+197 QDVIIELENTIK

-247 VRNEL
+247 ARNEL
-252 AEIVASKN
+252 AEIVASKT
-260 FFTTLESENSV
+260 FFPTLESENSV

-296 FSIKIIWE
+296 FSIKIVWE
-304 VDKQYADPESAKA
+304 VNKQYADTVSAKA

-322 LNKVFVGTTH
+322 LNKAFAGTTH

-343 TIENID
+343 TIETID
-349 ITGINILGVDLIY
+349 ITGISILGIDLIY
-362 NNQTVNYISV
+362 DNQTVNYISV

-384 FEENEINV
+384 FKESEINV

>member
-6 YDEILTK
+6 YNEILTNI
-13 LCDSFDTLIAPR
+13 CNSFDALIAPR
-25 AIARVNTNINY
+25 AITRTNTNIIY
-36 LIIKAVAK
+36 LIFKAVAK

-64 CSVEDLDSVSSIVGT
+64 CSVEDLDSVSSIVGI

-88 LHIIITNNSNVKI
+88 LHIIITNNNNVKV
-101 TISAGLYYYAFEED
+101 TIFAGLYYYAFND
-115 IIFYFEMLE
+115 DTTFYFEILE
-124 NTEIEAGNYTTIIAM
+124 NTEIKAGNYITVIAM
-139 SEKTGSYAVTSQDSI
+139 SEKTGSYTVTSQDSI

-173 ENLLGTETETNL
+173 ENLLGTEPETNL

-230 DGYTIPPYN
+230 DGYTIPPFY
-239 LAIFYSGM
+239 LAIFYSGIA
-247 VRNEL
+247 RNEL
-252 AEIVASKN
+252 AEIVASKT
-260 FFTTLESENSV
+260 FFPTLESENSV
-271 KVYYKNEVFTNGQY
+271 KVYYRNEVFTNGQY

-296 FSIKIIWE
+296 FSVKIVWE
-304 VDKQYADPESAKA
+304 VNKQYAAAESAKA

-322 LNKVFVGTTH
+322 LNKVFAGTTH

-343 TIENID
+343 TIETID
-349 ITGINILGVDLIY
+349 ITGISILGIDLIY

-384 FEENEINV
+384 FEESEINV